1 MSKLIGLV
9 GYGTSGKDEIGAIL
23 TREHGFTRLAFADH
37 LKAVAL
43 ELGWS
48 GRKDDAGRRFLQ
60 DVGMSR
66 RELFGADYWLRR
78 VFDVYDPNKDTVI
91 TDVRLPNEIDAIR
104 ERGGFLWHVTR
115 PGVGPAND
123 HITEH
128 AWCAYPPDATID
140 NSGSLDDLAA
150 RVRASL
156 ASLTASLPSTAE

>member
-1 MSKLIGLV
+1 MR
-9 GYGTSGKDEIGAIL
+9 YRD
-23 TREHGFTRLAFADH
+23 
-37 LKAVAL
+37 
-43 ELGWS
+43 
-48 GRKDDAGRRFLQ
+48 
-60 DVGMSR
+60 
-66 RELFGADYWLRR
+66 LFGSDYWLRR
-78 VFDVYDPNKDTVI
+78 VFDAYDPDKDTVI